1 VELIEMV
8 AYPAPAE
15 ETWNCVLCDSLTPIP
30 GRWIFVHLAG
40 EHGLEVEL
48 LRAERDGV
56 FLYPPK
62 EEKRPCN

>member
-30 GRWIFVHLAG
+30 WRWIFVHLAG
-40 EHGLEVEL
+40 EHGVDVEL
-48 LRAERDGV
+48 LRAV
-56 FLYPPK
+56 LYPPK
-62 EEKRPCN
+62 EEKKPCN